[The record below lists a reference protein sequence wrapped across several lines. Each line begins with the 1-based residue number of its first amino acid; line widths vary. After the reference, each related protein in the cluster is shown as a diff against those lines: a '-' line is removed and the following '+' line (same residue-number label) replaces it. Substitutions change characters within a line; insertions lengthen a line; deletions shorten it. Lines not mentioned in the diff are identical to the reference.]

1 MLTRT
6 VPSSGWL
13 PSAPDRQRG
22 GQRQDDDGRRCE
34 TAPQRAPPERLEDGD
49 IARQHPQRSA
59 EDARVFVPLHGPDLV
74 RETVAQHEPRPRE
87 LAGRVPVFGGDPR
100 RGERG
105 VGQRRGGFFRNGV
118 EQHEGDHVEGR
129 RSQRRGE
136 RPDGRGVPYPPDG
149 QRVPQDERQ
158 RRPAE
163 HATPRA
169 ARAVVRPL
177 IHSRGTN
184 PTSSVS
190 PVMPSQ
196 PVESRRAERV
206 AAASFRDMGRP
217 CVILRF
223 YVRQK

>member
-1 MLTRT
+1 MFK
-6 VPSSGWL
+6 SKGK
-13 PSAPDRQRG
+13 
-22 GQRQDDDGRRCE
+22 
-34 TAPQRAPPERLEDGD
+34 
-49 IARQHPQRSA
+49 
-59 EDARVFVPLHGPDLV
+59 DASRNRMFHVKHPLHGPDLV

-169 ARAVVRPL
+169 ARAVVRAADPQQGDESDEQRQ
-177 IHSRGTN
+177 SRHA
-184 PTSSVS
+184 
-190 PVMPSQ
+190 Q
-196 PVESRRAERV
+196 PARREQESRESCRREFSRHGKAV
-206 AAASFRDMGRP
+206 CD
-217 CVILRF
+217 LRF